1 PIYHLN
7 LGYEGPIADFG
18 NNAGGSHAN
27 SPSAGPITVMRNC
40 YSTGKING
48 TAYNGQL
55 SGWVGWDAIVENCW
69 STAEVTG
76 VESDEFYMYR
86 RGKAT
91 QTNCYSKY
99 GTQATLITDEQVA
112 SGELCFKLNGDQSA
126 INWYQTIGEDTHPVL
141 DPKHSVV
148 IKNEDGGYGNL
159 TGIDPPTPFRR
170 SLTSSSGVYDLSGRR
185 VILSNTKNLPKG
197 LYIIDGEKV
206 VVR

>member
-1 PIYHLN
+1 
-7 LGYEGPIADFG
+7 
-18 NNAGGSHAN
+18 
-27 SPSAGPITVMRNC
+27 
-40 YSTGKING
+40 
-48 TAYNGQL
+48 
-55 SGWVGWDAIVENCW
+55 
-69 STAEVTG
+69 
-76 VESDEFYMYR
+76 
-86 RGKAT
+86 
-91 QTNCYSKY
+91 
-99 GTQATLITDEQVA
+99 VA

-185 VILSNTKNLPKG
+185 IALDRTKELPRG
-197 LYIIDGEKV
+197 LYIVDGEKV